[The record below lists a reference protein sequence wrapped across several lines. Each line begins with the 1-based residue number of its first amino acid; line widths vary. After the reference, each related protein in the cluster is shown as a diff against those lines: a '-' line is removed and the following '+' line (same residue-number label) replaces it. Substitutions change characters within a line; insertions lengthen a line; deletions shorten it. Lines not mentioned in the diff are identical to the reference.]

1 MKPLPKSTLFVFLM
15 ICALQIGLF
24 LPSEAQAQHP
34 LMGKKAPNVVLP
46 DRQGSLRKL
55 SNLQGKYTL
64 LHFWA
69 TWDGQTSTTG
79 HPEYK
84 QLYNTFKSRSFKGAK
99 GFSIFSVAF
108 DEDRDKWLEQIR
120 KDGVTWTNLVI
131 EKATYDSQYLDTY
144 DFRSMPYTFL
154 LDPKGKVIGV
164 NLSYD
169 DLYKKLNSAL
179 VSPIPPPK
187 AKDPNGGST
196 KPVDKPDKPDTKPTD
211 TDDVK
216 PPVVTPPITVTP
228 PTSGKVYKVQLGVFR
243 NPNLNKFSKLKDLG
257 TLGTEKISP
266 TSSLSRVLLGN
277 YSKSSSSNILKTVKS
292 RGYASAFLVTRTL
305 SSTGGGSSSG
315 GDSGSTTDKP
325 PTKPTTKPTT
335 KPPVSGTVYKIQ
347 LGVFRTPQL
356 SKFSSLKSI
365 GTLELESTPNGLK
378 RVLLGSFSES
388 ERNAALA
395 KVAAKGYKRAFLV
408 KRTGTVSG
416 GSNGGTT
423 TKPSPT
429 PSPSGNYKIQLGV
442 FGKPNLN
449 KFAKL
454 KDLGTLGTERATSTL
469 QRVMLGSFSKS
480 KASEVLKK
488 VKARG
493 YRDAFVV
500 KR

>member
-1 MKPLPKSTLFVFLM
+1 MKLLPKNTFFVFLM
-15 ICALQIGLF
+15 ICVLQTGLL
-24 LPSEAQAQHP
+24 LPSEAQAQHR

-69 TWDGQTSTTG
+69 TWDGQTATTG

-84 QLYNTFKSRSFKGAK
+84 QLYNTFKSRNFKGAK

-108 DEDRDKWLEQIR
+108 DEDRKKWLEQIR
-120 KDGVTWTNLVI
+120 KDGITWTNLVI
-131 EKATYDSQYLDTY
+131 EKATYDSKYLDIY
-144 DFRSMPYTFL
+144 GFRSMPYAFL
-154 LDPKGKVIGV
+154 LDPKGKIIGV

-169 DLYKKLNSAL
+169 DLYKRLNSAL

-187 AKDPNGGST
+187 PKNTSSKPT
-196 KPVDKPDKPDTKPTD
+196 KPVDKPDTKPTD
-211 TDDVK
+211 KDDVN
-216 PPVVTPPITVTP
+216 PPVVTPKP

-243 NPNLNKFSKLKDLG
+243 NPKLNKFRKLKDLG
-257 TLGTEKISP
+257 ALETEKISQ

-277 YSKSSSSNILKTVKS
+277 YSKNSSSNILKTVKT
-292 RGYASAFLVTRTL
+292 RGFPSAFLVTRTL
-305 SSTGGGSSSG
+305 SNSGGGTSQG
-315 GDSGSTTDKP
+315 GNSGSTTDKP
-325 PTKPTTKPTT
+325 PTKPTTKPTM
-335 KPPVSGTVYKIQ
+335 KPNTTGTVYKIQ
-347 LGVFRTPQL
+347 LGVFRTPKL
-356 SKFSSLKSI
+356 SKFSKLNSI
-365 GTLELESTPNGLK
+365 GKLELESTPNGLK

-388 ERNAALA
+388 QKSTALA
-395 KVAAKGYKRAFLV
+395 KVVAKGYKRAFLV
-408 KRTGTVSG
+408 KRTGTVLG
-416 GSNGGTT
+416 GSSGGTT
-423 TKPSPT
+423 TKPS

-469 QRVMLGSFSKS
+469 QRVMLGSFSQS
-480 KASEVLKK
+480 KAKEVLQK

>member
-1 MKPLPKSTLFVFLM
+1 M
-15 ICALQIGLF
+15 ICVLQIGLL

-69 TWDGQTSTTG
+69 TWDGQTAATG

-84 QLYNTFKSRSFKGAK
+84 QLYNTFKSRSFKGAD

-169 DLYKKLNSAL
+169 DLYKRLNSAL

-187 AKDPNGGST
+187 AKDTNSKPTN
-196 KPVDKPDKPDTKPTD
+196 PVDKSDKPDTKPTD
-211 TDDVK
+211 KPDVK
-216 PPVVTPPITVTP
+216 PPVVTPKP

-243 NPNLNKFSKLKDLG
+243 NPKLSKFSKLKDLG
-257 TLGTEKISP
+257 TLETEKISP

-305 SSTGGGSSSG
+305 SSGGGDTSPN
-315 GDSGSTTDKP
+315 DNSGSTTDKP
-325 PTKPTTKPTT
+325 PTKPTTKPPT
-335 KPPVSGTVYKIQ
+335 SGTVYKIQ

-356 SKFSSLKSI
+356 SKFSELNSI
-365 GTLELESTPNGLK
+365 GTLELESTPSGLK

-388 ERNAALA
+388 EKNSALA
-395 KVAAKGYKRAFLV
+395 KVAAKGYTRAFLV

-416 GSNGGTT
+416 GSSGEVITT
-423 TKPSPT
+423 PSPT
-429 PSPSGNYKIQLGV
+429 PDPSGDYKIQLGV

-480 KASEVLKK
+480 KANEVLKK